1 VRVGQPPPLPPEEIV
16 RRVRLLAGIL
26 LEEPD
31 ARDVADCLMT
41 MDRDFVVRAT
51 GSDVV
56 SGLVRQATLTVGE
69 LLDA

>member
-1 VRVGQPPPLPPEEIV
+1 M

-41 MDRDFVVRAT
+41 MDRDFVVRAA

-56 SGLVRQATLTVGE
+56 SGLARQVTFTVGE